1 MVQPTYQ
8 KRKGIIILY
17 ELPTRKHEV
26 TNRKYQNR
34 KITSS
39 KFLEVQHRL
48 NVLVTIP

>member
-1 MVQPTYQ
+1 MIQPTYQ
-8 KRKGIIILY
+8 KRKGIIIMY

-26 TNRKYQNR
+26 TNMNCQNR